1 MTTHELIAQVVT
13 AIKEG
18 EITIKD
24 IIKNLVPKQKKKSK
38 LNRTKEEIKAYQKE
52 WYQKNKEYVLT
63 KVKLQTEEKKKINNI
78 HLKELNELRQKYEAL
93 TKDAKASKDVKASK
107 DKSEQPEHR
116 DPLLS
121 EPSLCTAIQEEG
133 PSA

>member
-1 MTTHELIAQVVT
+1 MTTTHELIAQVVT

-24 IIKNLVPKQKKKSK
+24 IIKNLVPKQEKKSK
-38 LNRTKEEIKAYQKE
+38 LNRSKEEIKAYQRE

-93 TKDAKASKDVKASK
+93 ESKGVL
-107 DKSEQPEHR
+107 EQPQYQDQH
-116 DPLLS
+116 PS
-121 EPSLCTAIQEEG
+121 EP
-133 PSA
+133 

>member
-1 MTTHELIAQVVT
+1 MTTTHELIAQVVT

-24 IIKNLVPKQKKKSK
+24 IIKNLVPKQEKKSK
-38 LNRTKEEIKAYQKE
+38 LKRSKEEIKAYQKE

-93 TKDAKASKDVKASK
+93 TKDESKPL
-107 DKSEQPEHR
+107 EYR

-121 EPSLCTAIQEEG
+121 GPSLCTSIQEEG

>member
-1 MTTHELIAQVVT
+1 MTTTHELIAQVVT

-24 IIKNLVPKQKKKSK
+24 IIKNLVPKQEKKSK

-52 WYQKNKEYVLT
+52 WYQKNKQYVLT

-78 HLKELNELRQKYEAL
+78 HLKELNELRQKYEQL
-93 TKDAKASKDVKASK
+93 TKDESKPLEHQDLHP
-107 DKSEQPEHR
+107 SE
-116 DPLLS
+116 L
-121 EPSLCTAIQEEG
+121 SLCTSIQEEG